1 MAQSGGNSIILWT
14 YFSVPDIFLGTGT
27 DNMFEFAEK
36 MQNQQNNKTVRTS
49 ITYL

>member
-1 MAQSGGNSIILWT
+1 MAQSGGNSIILYT
-14 YFSVPDIFLGTGT
+14 YFSVLDVFLGTGT

-49 ITYL
+49 AQHL